1 MRRNRAFY
9 SKWSRWSPC
18 TDLCLTTRAKSCK
31 YAAVCGKVQVNN
43 FVALHHKTPDKLYIL
58 IVNQVTEEAYCYTS
72 GSQCEAWYKAGRSL
86 EVGAGNG
93 LQQASVKKPS
103 KDIRSQ
109 SVINAVDRDQVSKR
123 DKIKRFRDYKPECGR
138 RGIHGRTPGG
148 GQSHAADIAFA
159 LRIIGGTEARPG
171 RWPWMVVILNK
182 YRYTMT

>member
-1 MRRNRAFY
+1 M
-9 SKWSRWSPC
+9 
-18 TDLCLTTRAKSCK
+18 
-31 YAAVCGKVQVNN
+31 
-43 FVALHHKTPDKLYIL
+43 
-58 IVNQVTEEAYCYTS
+58 IVPQVTEEAYCYTS

-138 RGIHGRTPGG
+138 RGIHGRPPGG
-148 GQSHAADIAFA
+148 GQSHAADIAYA